1 MSEHVVV
8 TRADGLLTLRI
19 NRPEKKNAL
28 TRAMYSALAEALLAA
43 DAEPEVRAVL
53 ITGGAEIRC
62 TFSALLE
69 EARTNMEQAVAT
81 DLFGK
86 P

>member
-28 TRAMYSALAEALLAA
+28 TRAMYSRLAGSGQASTGSENKK
-43 DAEPEVRAVL
+43 PRHSH
-53 ITGGAEIRC
+53 GGAFVFQRSFNQTIGSPTCRI
-62 TFSALLE
+62 FMPL
-69 EARTNMEQAVAT
+69 V
-81 DLFGK
+81 
-86 P
+86 PPVVW